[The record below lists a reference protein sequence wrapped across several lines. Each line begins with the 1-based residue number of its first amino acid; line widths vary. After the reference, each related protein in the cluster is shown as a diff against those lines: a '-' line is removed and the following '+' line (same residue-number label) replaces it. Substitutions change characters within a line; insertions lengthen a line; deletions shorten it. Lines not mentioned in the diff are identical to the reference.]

1 MSSVRRIRASCQQ
14 SCGLACV
21 LRVTWYQKRCE
32 TKEGE
37 GPAGRGIA
45 CGASPVVGRG
55 AAPGP
60 LSLSRIEG
68 THTLH
73 HAGYGLAAAASSDP
87 TQGSYDA
94 RLCSARV
101 CCSQPGY
108 TRDQHRFAGRRSG
121 RAAGC
126 SSHEGAGRAA
136 DNFILQTGCS
146 YAASVRFQDAERRR
160 VGRSRYQSP
169 QPRAAGRA
177 RTAGQAFMSHMQ
189 VQSAVCRKQMVHTT
203 SIRQSTQNR
212 TR

>member
-1 MSSVRRIRASCQQ
+1 MRPKRERAPL
-14 SCGLACV
+14 GA
-21 LRVTWYQKRCE
+21 
-32 TKEGE
+32 
-37 GPAGRGIA
+37 GPR
-45 CGASPVVGRG
+45 
-55 AAPGP
+55 AAPRLWWAGAP
-60 LSLSRIEG
+60 RRVLSLSRIEG

-101 CCSQPGY
+101 CCSQLGY